1 MHKSLGNGVDPA
13 DVFNENGADILRLWA
28 ASADYHADVRCSKEI
43 FKQLSQN
50 YLKFRNTCKF
60 MLDNL
65 VDFDPEKLTKPEE
78 MPKLDRWLIT
88 KLNELIEKA
97 EQSYCDYEF
106 HIITHAV
113 NDFCVTTLSSFY
125 LDIVKDRLYCD
136 GADSLSRR
144 SAQTALYLTLH
155 TLSKLFAPILAF
167 TCDEIWLAMPHTGED
182 DARNVVLNEMNKP
195 FTAYAL
201 TAEEMSNWE
210 KLAEVRTVVNGVLE
224 AARAEKK
231 IGKSL
236 EADVH
241 LTVPAEDAFLA
252 NVDGKELADL
262 LIVSQVEVTVGDSVK
277 ASAEE
282 AAGTKCPRCW
292 KHSTAAN
299 AEGLCPRC
307 AEVMRSFP
315 DLA

>member
-1 MHKSLGNGVDPA
+1 MC
-13 DVFNENGADILRLWA
+13 IR
-28 ASADYHADVRCSKEI
+28 
-43 FKQLSQN
+43 
-50 YLKFRNTCKF
+50 
-60 MLDNL
+60 
-65 VDFDPEKLTKPEE
+65 
-78 MPKLDRWLIT
+78 DR
-88 KLNELIEKA
+88 
-97 EQSYCDYEF
+97 
-106 HIITHAV
+106 
-113 NDFCVTTLSSFY
+113 
-125 LDIVKDRLYCD
+125 
-136 GADSLSRR
+136 
-144 SAQTALYLTLH
+144 
-155 TLSKLFAPILAF
+155 
-167 TCDEIWLAMPHTGED
+167 PHTGED

-201 TAEEMSNWE
+201 TAEEMANWE

>member
-1 MHKSLGNGVDPA
+1 
-13 DVFNENGADILRLWA
+13 
-28 ASADYHADVRCSKEI
+28 
-43 FKQLSQN
+43 
-50 YLKFRNTCKF
+50 
-60 MLDNL
+60 
-65 VDFDPEKLTKPEE
+65 
-78 MPKLDRWLIT
+78 
-88 KLNELIEKA
+88 
-97 EQSYCDYEF
+97 
-106 HIITHAV
+106 
-113 NDFCVTTLSSFY
+113 
-125 LDIVKDRLYCD
+125 
-136 GADSLSRR
+136 
-144 SAQTALYLTLH
+144 
-155 TLSKLFAPILAF
+155 
-167 TCDEIWLAMPHTGED
+167 
-182 DARNVVLNEMNKP
+182 MNKP

-201 TAEEMSNWE
+201 TAEEMANWE

-292 KHSTAAN
+292 NHRELGGNAN
-299 AEGLCPRC
+299 H
-307 AEVMRSFP
+307 AEVCKRCG
-315 DLA
+315 DVLDQLA

>member
-1 MHKSLGNGVDPA
+1 
-13 DVFNENGADILRLWA
+13 
-28 ASADYHADVRCSKEI
+28 
-43 FKQLSQN
+43 
-50 YLKFRNTCKF
+50 
-60 MLDNL
+60 
-65 VDFDPEKLTKPEE
+65 
-78 MPKLDRWLIT
+78 
-88 KLNELIEKA
+88 
-97 EQSYCDYEF
+97 
-106 HIITHAV
+106 
-113 NDFCVTTLSSFY
+113 
-125 LDIVKDRLYCD
+125 
-136 GADSLSRR
+136 
-144 SAQTALYLTLH
+144 
-155 TLSKLFAPILAF
+155 
-167 TCDEIWLAMPHTGED
+167 MPHTGDD

-201 TAEEMSNWE
+201 TAEEMANWE